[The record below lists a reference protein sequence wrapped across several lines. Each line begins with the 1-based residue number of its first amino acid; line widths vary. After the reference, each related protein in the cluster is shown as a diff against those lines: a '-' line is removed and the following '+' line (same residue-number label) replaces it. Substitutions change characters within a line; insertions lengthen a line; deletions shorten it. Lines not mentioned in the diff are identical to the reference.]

1 MMKRTVAVVVCVWVV
16 CMWECCAIESFLH
29 QCLCE
34 KPVSGVV
41 SDCCCDVDT
50 VEDLNANLV
59 APKLSRL
66 VNSTFF
72 RFFKVDLYRD
82 CPFWNGKA
90 HPSPPTH
97 NSADLILIHPHL
109 LTHDFPLQTT
119 GCA

>member
-1 MMKRTVAVVVCVWVV
+1 MVAVVVCVWAV
-16 CMWECCAIESFLH
+16 CAWECCAIESFLH

-34 KPVSGVV
+34 KPVSGIV
-41 SDCCCDVDT
+41 SDCCCDVET

-82 CPFWNGKA
+82 CPFWSGK
-90 HPSPPTH
+90 HPPSP
-97 NSADLILIHPHL
+97 HPPSPIPIPIPIP
-109 LTHDFPLQTT
+109 FPFFSL
-119 GCA
+119 